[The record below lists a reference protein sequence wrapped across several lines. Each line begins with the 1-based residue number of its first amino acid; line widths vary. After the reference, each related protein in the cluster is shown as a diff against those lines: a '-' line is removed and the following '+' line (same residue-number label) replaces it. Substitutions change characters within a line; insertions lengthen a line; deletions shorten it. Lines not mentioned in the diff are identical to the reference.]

1 MLCLDIVHLAMVYE
15 YATWHK
21 RTEGSSFLRLI
32 MCKFLVR
39 GHGLP
44 ANTWGE
50 PFDGKAFRP
59 LSVEE
64 DPQGWRG
71 GGKVITD
78 ALNAKQIYKPS
89 HSAMGIVDELCK
101 IVCSD
106 TQWNVEL

>member
-1 MLCLDIVHLAMVYE
+1 MLCLDTVHLAMVYE

-21 RTEGSSFLRLI
+21 RTEGSAFLRLI

-44 ANTWGE
+44 ASTWGE
-50 PFDGKAFRP
+50 PFDGKDVRP

-64 DPQGWRG
+64 DPLEVG
-71 GGKVITD
+71 GGEVITE
-78 ALNAKQIYKPS
+78 AFIAKQIYKPS